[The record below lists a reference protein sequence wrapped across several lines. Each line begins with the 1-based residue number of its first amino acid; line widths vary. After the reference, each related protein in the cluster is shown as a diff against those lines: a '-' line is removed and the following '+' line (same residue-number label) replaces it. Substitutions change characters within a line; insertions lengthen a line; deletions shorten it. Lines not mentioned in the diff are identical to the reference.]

1 LGSIK
6 RLKSRSFEKV
16 NGMSL
21 NSLERTI
28 DKVLSQKESALI
40 SEIDSALQKSLK
52 NLESSKSILEVE
64 YDGIIESSKKQAE
77 NLKRQIIGSSTLNA
91 RNKELIIIE
100 SAIDEIFTK
109 AKEKLAQSNNEKNYE
124 KLLTRMIQDSVS
136 KLGSDIVIQ
145 CNKTDQKLVR
155 KISSQ
160 ESTGKNMKIS
170 VSDDFLDIIGGIK
183 ATSVDGTMT
192 LDNTLDS
199 NIETLKPLIRKDIVQ
214 LLRREKK

>member
-1 LGSIK
+1 
-6 RLKSRSFEKV
+6 
-16 NGMSL
+16 MSL

-28 DKVLSQKESALI
+28 DKVLSQKESELI
-40 SEIDSALQKSLK
+40 SDIDSALQNSLK
-52 NLESSKSILEVE
+52 NLESSKSTLQVE
-64 YDGIIESSKKQAE
+64 YDAIIESSIKQAE

-109 AKEKLAQSNNEKNYE
+109 AKEKLTRSNNEKNYE

-170 VSDDFLDIIGGIK
+170 VSDDFLDMIGGIK

-192 LDNTLDS
+192 LDSTLDS
-199 NIETLKPLIRKDIVQ
+199 NIESLKPLIRKDIVQ
-214 LLRREKK
+214 LLRGEKK

>member
-1 LGSIK
+1 
-6 RLKSRSFEKV
+6 
-16 NGMSL
+16 MSL

-64 YDGIIESSKKQAE
+64 YDAIIESSKKQAE

>member
-1 LGSIK
+1 
-6 RLKSRSFEKV
+6 
-16 NGMSL
+16 MSL

-40 SEIDSALQKSLK
+40 SEIDSALQNSLK
-52 NLESSKSILEVE
+52 NLESSKTTLQVE
-64 YDGIIESSKKQAE
+64 YDAIIESSKKQAE
-77 NLKRQIIGSSTLNA
+77 SLKRQIIGSSTLNA

-136 KLGSDIVIQ
+136 KLGSDILIQ
-145 CNKTDQKLVR
+145 CNKADQKLVR

-160 ESTGKNMKIS
+160 ESTGKNMKVS

-183 ATSVDGTMT
+183 ATSAEGTMT

-199 NIETLKPLIRKDIVQ
+199 NIESLKPLIRKDIVQ
-214 LLRREKK
+214 LLRGENK

>member
-1 LGSIK
+1 
-6 RLKSRSFEKV
+6 
-16 NGMSL
+16 MSL

-40 SEIDSALQKSLK
+40 SEIDSALQNSLK
-52 NLESSKSILEVE
+52 NLESSKTTLQVE
-64 YDGIIESSKKQAE
+64 YDAIIESSKKQAE

-109 AKEKLAQSNNEKNYE
+109 AKVKLAQSNNEKNYE

-136 KLGSDIVIQ
+136 KLGSDILIQ
-145 CNKTDQKLVR
+145 CNKADQKLVR

-160 ESTGKNMKIS
+160 ESTGKNMKVS

-183 ATSVDGTMT
+183 ATSADGTMT

-199 NIETLKPLIRKDIVQ
+199 NIESLKPLIRKDIVQ
-214 LLRREKK
+214 LLRGENK

>member
-1 LGSIK
+1 
-6 RLKSRSFEKV
+6 
-16 NGMSL
+16 MSL
-21 NSLERTI
+21 NYLEITI
-28 DKVLSQKESALI
+28 DKVLSQKESELI
-40 SEIDSALQKSLK
+40 SDIDSALQNSLK
-52 NLESSKSILEVE
+52 NLESSKTTLQVE
-64 YDGIIESSKKQAE
+64 YDAIIESSKKQAE

-109 AKEKLAQSNNEKNYE
+109 AKEKLTQSNNEKNYE

-183 ATSVDGTMT
+183 TTSADGTMT
-192 LDNTLDS
+192 FDNTLDS
-199 NIETLKPLIRKDIVQ
+199 DIESLKPLIRKDIVQ
-214 LLRREKK
+214 LLRGENK

>member
-1 LGSIK
+1 
-6 RLKSRSFEKV
+6 
-16 NGMSL
+16 MSL

-28 DKVLSQKESALI
+28 DKVLSQKESELV
-40 SEIDSALQKSLK
+40 SEIDSALQNSLK
-52 NLESSKSILEVE
+52 NLESSKSTLQVE
-64 YDGIIESSKKQAE
+64 YDVIIESSKKQAE

-109 AKEKLAQSNNEKNYE
+109 AKEKLTQSNNEKNYE

-170 VSDDFLDIIGGIK
+170 VSDDFLDMIGGIK

-192 LDNTLDS
+192 LDSTLDS
-199 NIETLKPLIRKDIVQ
+199 NIESLKPLIRKDIVQ
-214 LLRREKK
+214 LLRGEKK

>member
-1 LGSIK
+1 
-6 RLKSRSFEKV
+6 
-16 NGMSL
+16 MSL

-40 SEIDSALQKSLK
+40 SEIDSALQNSLK
-52 NLESSKSILEVE
+52 NLESSKTTLQVE
-64 YDGIIESSKKQAE
+64 YDAIIESSKKQAE

-136 KLGSDIVIQ
+136 KLGSGILIQ
-145 CNKTDQKLVR
+145 CNKADQKLVR

-170 VSDDFLDIIGGIK
+170 VSDDFIDIIGGIK
-183 ATSVDGTMT
+183 ATSADGTMT

-199 NIETLKPLIRKDIVQ
+199 NIESLKPLIRKDIVQ
-214 LLRREKK
+214 LLRGENK